1 VSLTGVVRPEHQ
13 VVKGGRNIYG
23 VPVGLLMLE
32 SRFPRIPG
40 DAGNAATWPYPVL
53 YRVVRGASPERVV
66 RRLESDDLLEPFAT
80 AAEELERT
88 GVDLVT
94 TNCGFLVLFQAEIQA
109 RLGVPFVSS
118 SLLQVP
124 WLGRTLRP
132 GRRIGILTIER
143 TSLTERHLRAAGI
156 GPDIPIGVVGMEEA
170 GGYFTRTI
178 IEDAPELDVDRCREE
193 HRVATRL
200 LLERHPDVG
209 AIVLECTNM
218 PPYADVIREI
228 SGLPV
233 FDLVTAVGWMTS
245 SVHRRPFAR
254 KGPAS
259 R

>member
-1 VSLTGVVRPEHQ
+1 MFERPTL
-13 VVKGGRNIYG
+13 KGGRNIYG

-53 YRVVRGASPERVV
+53 YRVVPGASPERVV
-66 RRLESDDLLEPFAT
+66 RRLEPDDLLERFAI

-94 TNCGFLVLFQAEIQA
+94 TNCGYLVLFQAEIQS
-109 RLGVPFVSS
+109 RLGIPFVSS

-124 WLGRTLRP
+124 WLGRILPP
-132 GRRIGILTIER
+132 GRGIGILTIER
-143 TSLTERHLRAAGI
+143 ASLGGRHLRAAGI
-156 GPDIPIGVVGMEEA
+156 GPDIPIGIVGMEEA

-178 IEDAPELDVDRCREE
+178 IDDAAELDVERCREE
-193 HRVATRL
+193 HRAATRL
-200 LLERHPDVG
+200 LCERHPDLG

-218 PPYADVIREI
+218 PPYADVIREV

-233 FDLVTAVGWMTS
+233 FDLVTAVGWMAS
-245 SVHRRPFAR
+245 SVRPRPFAGER
-254 KGPAS
+254 S
-259 R
+259 TSS

>member
-1 VSLTGVVRPEHQ
+1 MAEHPS
-13 VVKGGRNIYG
+13 VKGGRNVYG
-23 VPVGLLMLE
+23 VPVGVLMLE
-32 SRFPRIPG
+32 SRFPRIRG

-53 YRVVRGASPERVV
+53 YRVVPGASPERVV
-66 RRLESDDLLEPFAT
+66 RKLEARDLLEPFAT
-80 AAEELERT
+80 AAQELERT

-124 WLGRTLRP
+124 WLGPILPP

-143 TSLTERHLRAAGI
+143 ASLREAHLRAAGI
-156 GPDIPIGVVGMEEA
+156 GPDIPIGIVGMEEA

-178 IEDAPELDVDRCREE
+178 IGDAAELDVERCREE

-200 LLERHPDVG
+200 LCDRHPDLG

-218 PPYADVIREI
+218 PPYADAIREV

-233 FDLVTAVGWMTS
+233 LDLVTAVGWMTS
-245 SVHRRPFAR
+245 GVQRRPFANE
-254 KGPAS
+254 S